1 MNLRPFLALL
11 STAAVLVVNPRS
23 AAADAIDGTWCHAN
37 DGRSFQIS
45 GPQIVTWGG
54 TRMTGDYDR
63 HGFRYTIPANERGV
77 GGKVDMRLMGD
88 EAVQVAVDNGQPQV
102 WSRCRPVS

>member
-1 MNLRPFLALL
+1 LRSEASVAETECTC
-11 STAAVLVVNPRS
+11 STAPIAASRRYSETWSGASAETPAGVDARMVLV
-23 AAADAIDGTWCHAN
+23 
-37 DGRSFQIS
+37 
-45 GPQIVTWGG
+45 
-54 TRMTGDYDR
+54 
-63 HGFRYTIPANERGV
+63 HGLGASTFSFRYTIPANERGV

>member
-1 MNLRPFLALL
+1 MRLVIFLVGVALF
-11 STAAVLVVNPRS
+11 AMPRS

-37 DGRSFQIS
+37 DSRSFQIA

-63 HGFRYTIPANERGV
+63 HGFRYTIPSNEKGA
-77 GGKVDMRLMGD
+77 GGKVVMRLMGE
-88 EAVQVAVDNGQPQV
+88 EAVQVAVDNAEPQV
-102 WSRCRPVS
+102 WNRCRPVS

>member
-1 MNLRPFLALL
+1 MRPLAALL
-11 STAAVLVVNPRS
+11 AIPAIVLLARP
-23 AAADAIDGTWCHAN
+23 AAADVIDGTWCHAN
-37 DGRSFQIS
+37 DGRSFQIA

-63 HGFRYTIPANERGV
+63 HGFRYTIPGNEKGA
-77 GGKVDMRLMGD
+77 GGKVVMRLMGE
-88 EAVQVAVDNGQPQV
+88 EAVQVSVDSAEPQV